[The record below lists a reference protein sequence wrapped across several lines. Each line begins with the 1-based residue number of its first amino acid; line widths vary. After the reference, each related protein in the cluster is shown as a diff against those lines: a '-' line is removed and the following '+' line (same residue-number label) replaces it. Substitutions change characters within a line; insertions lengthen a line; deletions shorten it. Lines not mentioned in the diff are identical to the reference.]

1 MKLFFLSYIY
11 QRKKDQ
17 YERKEDKNLSY
28 ILSPASDWN
37 NCKTISFEAE
47 VKSIKAKMDSISG
60 VYDDLNEKMHDV
72 DKTM

>member
-1 MKLFFLSYIY
+1 MDGNSDNNKLVFYDRFSLSKFQGGLEKIMRI
-11 QRKKDQ
+11 QNR
-17 YERKEDKNLSY
+17 
-28 ILSPASDWN
+28 
-37 NCKTISFEAE
+37 FEAE

>member
-1 MKLFFLSYIY
+1 MFVINFFHISLVLKW
-11 QRKKDQ
+11 RK
-17 YERKEDKNLSY
+17 DKKNR
-28 ILSPASDWN
+28 
-37 NCKTISFEAE
+37 FEAE

>member
-1 MKLFFLSYIY
+1 MNA
-11 QRKKDQ
+11 KKTRISVIFCRQ
-17 YERKEDKNLSY
+17 QEDLT
-28 ILSPASDWN
+28 D
-37 NCKTISFEAE
+37 CKTISFEAE